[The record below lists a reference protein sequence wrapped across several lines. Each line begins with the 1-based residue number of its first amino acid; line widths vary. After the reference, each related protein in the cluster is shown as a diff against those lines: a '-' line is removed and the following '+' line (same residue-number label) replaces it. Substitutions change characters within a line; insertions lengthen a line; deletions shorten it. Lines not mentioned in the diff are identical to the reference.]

1 MAEGLL
7 EGMKVGI
14 DHFFGLAVVLVRIA
28 EQFSQQASGAKI
40 TPYLKSPQILYRLAR
55 GMVRARAQG
64 RKHLLPKDIWTCQ
77 RAVGRW
83 SRHGPVR

>member
-55 GMVRARAQG
+55 AMVRARVKGASICF
-64 RKHLLPKDIWTCQ
+64 RRIF
-77 RAVGRW
+77 
-83 SRHGPVR
+83 GPSEGCR